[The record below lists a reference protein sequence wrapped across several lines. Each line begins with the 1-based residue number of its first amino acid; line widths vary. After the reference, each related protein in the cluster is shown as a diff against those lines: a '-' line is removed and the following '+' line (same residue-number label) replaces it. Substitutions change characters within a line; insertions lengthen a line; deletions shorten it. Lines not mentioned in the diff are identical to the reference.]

1 MSYDLYFYKRK
12 GRQLSENEIG
22 DYLTNNLTPVDENG
36 NQWVFENEDTEV
48 YFILNHNEPEDDP
61 ESIEMFENFSDFD
74 NTHFTFNLNFL
85 RPNFFGLEAFQF
97 VEKFMA
103 DLDLFVI
110 DTQSADPDNPRKI
123 VASDMLATW
132 SKTNLAFSA
141 DKFDEFGFTY
151 IPIDQSDNTW
161 LYNFHKQS
169 MQDKLGDGYYVPKV
183 FLFKTKVG
191 NKAITLTTWTEHIP
205 IVVPPADYFLLTKKY
220 KRFFREVTETGL
232 ISYDTLMKKF
242 GNYFDDFDFKGCK
255 IIHPDNAAKVKDIF
269 NGVKLEFQLNDFCE
283 RIAMEKLVNA
293 KP

>member
-22 DYLTNNLTPVDENG
+22 DYLTNNLTPVNENG

-48 YFILNHNEPEDDP
+48 YFILDHNEPEDDP
-61 ESIEMFENFSDFD
+61 ETIEMFENFSDFD

-97 VEKFMA
+97 VEKFMT

-110 DTQSADPDNPRKI
+110 DTQSVDPDNPRKI
-123 VASDMLATW
+123 SASEMLATW

-141 DKFDEFGFTY
+141 NKFDEFGFTY
-151 IPIDQSDNTW
+151 IPIEQSDDTW
-161 LYNFHKQS
+161 FYNFHKQS
-169 MQDKLGDGYYVPKV
+169 MQDRLGDGYYVPKV
-183 FLFKTKVG
+183 FLMKTKVG

-205 IVVPPADYFLLTKKY
+205 TVIPPADYFLLTKQY
-220 KRFFREVTETGL
+220 KKFFRTVTETGL
-232 ISYDTLMKKF
+232 ISYDTLMKNF

-269 NGVKLEFQLNDFCE
+269 NGIKLEYKAGDFCE
-283 RIAMEKLVNA
+283 RMEMEKLVNA

>member
-12 GRQLSENEIG
+12 GPQLSENEIG
-22 DYLTNNLTPVDENG
+22 DYLTNNLTPVNENG

-48 YFILNHNEPEDDP
+48 YFILDHNEPEDDP
-61 ESIEMFENFSDFD
+61 ETIEMFENFNDFD

-97 VEKFMA
+97 VEKFMT

-110 DTQSADPDNPRKI
+110 DTQSVDPDNPRKI
-123 VASDMLATW
+123 PASEMLATW

-151 IPIDQSDNTW
+151 IPIEQSDDTW
-161 LYNFHKQS
+161 FYNFHKQS
-169 MQDKLGDGYYVPKV
+169 MQDRLGDGYYVPKV
-183 FLFKTKVG
+183 FLMKTKVG
-191 NKAITLTTWTEHIP
+191 NTAITLTTWTEHIP
-205 IVVPPADYFLLTKKY
+205 TVIPPADYFLLTKQY
-220 KRFFREVTETGL
+220 KKFFRTVTETGL
-232 ISYDTLMKKF
+232 ISYDTLMKNF

-255 IIHPDNAAKVKDIF
+255 IIHPGNAAKVKDIF
-269 NGVKLEFQLNDFCE
+269 NKIKLEYKAGDFCE
-283 RIAMEKLVNA
+283 RMEMEKLVNA